1 MDPMEKKMHAMLR
14 APGQAPASAADID
27 SAPRLAKP
35 QKAFAAAF
43 VVLATALA
51 GCASSLGANH
61 YDPVSVGRVARV
73 EEGTIVGVRPVAIAA
88 SPQAS
93 KIGTLAGAAL
103 GGLAGSELGG
113 GSKANA
119 AGAIGGALL
128 GGLAGNA
135 IGSAAGQQSGF
146 AYTIRL
152 PSGELVS
159 IAQAGDYALPVGA
172 PVLIEYG
179 DRARVIPQ
187 HGGYGY

>member
-1 MDPMEKKMHAMLR
+1 MDTMIH
-14 APGQAPASAADID
+14 APAN
-27 SAPRLAKP
+27 APRADAFRLAIAKP
-35 QKAFAAAF
+35 HKAFAAAF

-51 GCASSLGANH
+51 GCASGLGANT
-61 YDPVSVGRVARV
+61 YDPYQVGRVARV
-73 EEGTIVGVRPVAIAA
+73 EEGMIVGVRPISIEAN
-88 SPQAS
+88 SQSS
-93 KIGTLAGAAL
+93 KVGTLAGAAL

-135 IGSAAGQQSGF
+135 IGKSAGAQTGF

-159 IAQAGDYALPVGA
+159 VAQAGEFAMPSGT

-179 DRARVIPQ
+179 ERARVIPQ
-187 HGGYGY
+187 HSGYGY

>member
-1 MDPMEKKMHAMLR
+1 MDTTLH
-14 APGQAPASAADID
+14 APGQFSANTSDADR
-27 SAPRLAKP
+27 APRVAKP

-43 VVLATALA
+43 AVLAMALA
-51 GCASSLGANH
+51 GCASGLGANS
-61 YDPVSVGRVARV
+61 YDPASVGRVARV
-73 EEGTIVGVRPVAIAA
+73 EEGTVVGVRPITIEG
-88 SPQAS
+88 SSQSS

-113 GSKANA
+113 GRKANA
-119 AGAIGGALL
+119 AGAIGGAVL

-135 IGSAAGQQSGF
+135 IGKSAGSQPGF

-159 IAQAGDYALPVGA
+159 VAQAGDYALPVGA

-187 HGGYGY
+187 NTRYGY

>member
-1 MDPMEKKMHAMLR
+1 MDATLHAPGHPSANASDTYR
-14 APGQAPASAADID
+14 APL
-27 SAPRLAKP
+27 LAKP

-51 GCASSLGANH
+51 GCASGLGANS

-73 EEGTIVGVRPVAIAA
+73 EEGTIVGVRPITVEGSAQ
-88 SPQAS
+88 SS

-113 GSKANA
+113 GRKANA
-119 AGAIGGALL
+119 AGAIGGAVL

-135 IGSAAGQQSGF
+135 IGKSAGQQPGF

-159 IAQAGDYALPVGA
+159 IAQAGQYALPIGA

-179 DRARVIPQ
+179 DRARVVPQ